1 MATLGEL
8 TRQHT
13 QLNRDE
19 VDHLQRLIGEW
30 GLLADLSFADLLLY
44 VPGTDGTWYVVAH
57 VRPATGQTI
66 YHYDY
71 VGTAA
76 AGQEVPLLSKAYTD
90 GEIVEGELVVEGMPD
105 PVRMMAV
112 PVRDGDHAIAVLT
125 REWSSR
131 SSRQPGELE
140 RTYVGMFQRFASMIA
155 EGSFPFQGPVADS
168 SAAPRVGDGVMA
180 LDEEARVRFASP
192 NAVSALHRVGIGA
205 NAVGM
210 RLAELGFND
219 SPVRRAYE
227 TKLPVIEEFEQ
238 TSDVI
243 LLVRCMP
250 VLATGVG
257 HDSAVTGGLLLVR
270 DVTEVRKRD
279 KLLLSKDATIR
290 E

>member
-112 PVRDGDHAIAVLT
+112 PVRDGDHAIAVL
-125 REWSSR
+125 RVNGPAGPAGNPASWSAPTWACSSGSR
-131 SSRQPGELE
+131 R
-140 RTYVGMFQRFASMIA
+140 
-155 EGSFPFQGPVADS
+155 
-168 SAAPRVGDGVMA
+168 
-180 LDEEARVRFASP
+180 
-192 NAVSALHRVGIGA
+192 
-205 NAVGM
+205 
-210 RLAELGFND
+210 
-219 SPVRRAYE
+219 
-227 TKLPVIEEFEQ
+227 
-238 TSDVI
+238 
-243 LLVRCMP
+243 
-250 VLATGVG
+250 
-257 HDSAVTGGLLLVR
+257 
-270 DVTEVRKRD
+270 
-279 KLLLSKDATIR
+279 
-290 E
+290 

>member
-112 PVRDGDHAIAVLT
+112 PVRDGEVGVGPNLHARVD
-125 REWSSR
+125 ED
-131 SSRQPGELE
+131 
-140 RTYVGMFQRFASMIA
+140 VGMIAFQNRMK
-155 EGSFPFQGPVADS
+155 
-168 SAAPRVGDGVMA
+168 AA
-180 LDEEARVRFASP
+180 VRACHFHLMRI
-192 NAVSALHRVGIGA
+192 VSR
-205 NAVGM
+205 
-210 RLAELGFND
+210 
-219 SPVRRAYE
+219 
-227 TKLPVIEEFEQ
+227 
-238 TSDVI
+238 
-243 LLVRCMP
+243 
-250 VLATGVG
+250 
-257 HDSAVTGGLLLVR
+257 
-270 DVTEVRKRD
+270 
-279 KLLLSKDATIR
+279 
-290 E
+290 